1 MEFPYLIK
9 STEVGNLLIPYC
21 WIEVQTSYNHVWRKY
36 KFLFD
41 TGADFTS
48 VPKFMS
54 VVVGYNLKNAKQE
67 IMFTANNEQM
77 ITYLGKMKI
86 KINNTEIDLPCA
98 FTDRNDTPFLLGR
111 IGLIERFEILLS
123 AKKKAMVIT

>member
-9 STEVGNLLIPYC
+9 TTNTGNLLLPYC
-21 WIEVQTSYNHVWRKY
+21 WIEVKTVYNQSWRKY

-41 TGADFTS
+41 SGADFTS

-54 VVVGYNLKNAKQE
+54 NVAGYNLNKAKQE
-67 IMFTANNEQM
+67 VMYTANNEPM
-77 ITYLGKMKI
+77 ITYIGKI
-86 KINNTEIDLPCA
+86 KIRIDSMELNLPCA

-111 IGLIERFEILLS
+111 SGLIERFEILLS
-123 AKKKAMVIT
+123 AKKKATIIT